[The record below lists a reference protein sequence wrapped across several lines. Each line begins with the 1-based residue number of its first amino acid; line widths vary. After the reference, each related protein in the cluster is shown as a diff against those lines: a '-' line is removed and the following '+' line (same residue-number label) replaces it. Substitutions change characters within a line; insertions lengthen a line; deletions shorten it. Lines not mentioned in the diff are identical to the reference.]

1 MAPLFMNLTFWIGA
15 FMLLVIMRQEAD
27 GEGIP
32 GLTLAQR
39 YWGRY
44 LFLAAIAVMQA
55 VICCVGVLALGV
67 QTVSA
72 PALIFAA
79 ALASLAY
86 LSIIYAFSVTLQHIG
101 KGICV
106 VLVFAQ
112 IPGATG
118 LYPIEMTSPFFQSI
132 YPLFPFTYG
141 IGAMREAICGFYG
154 GQYVSDLLVL
164 ALFLVLFMALG
175 LLIRPLMANV
185 NRMVARQVRDG
196 GLFNGEDVDIPV
208 RPYRISQIMRALSD
222 KDTYATALQQRY
234 ATFNRWY
241 PRLMK
246 GALVLG
252 VAVPVAGGTL
262 LYSFFYGFS
271 ALGSQEFYR
280 ALFIGTIMTAT
291 SVSITVATLQELG
304 HLKSFLGTTIVSAA
318 VIDDVIGIVV
328 LTCVL
333 GASSGTGTGLGKV
346 LMNTVLFFATA
357 IGVGLIAHFAM
368 KWLDK
373 RNPHTQ
379 RITIV
384 SMAFCF
390 AMAYIAEAY
399 FGIAD
404 ITGAYIA
411 GIVLCTLE
419 DAPYVE
425 RRVDISNYVLFAPI
439 FFASI
444 GLKTDISGLTPEILL
459 FSVCF
464 VVVALITKI
473 IGCGLAAKICRFSWG
488 DSLKVGVGMMTRGEV
503 ALIVAQKGLDIG
515 VVDSVYFT
523 AVILLIV
530 VSSVATPLVLK
541 ALFTKMPV
549 QPHPSQAKQ

>member
-1 MAPLFMNLTFWIGA
+1 MYSIFRNLALILISAKFFALLARKCRAPQVVGEIIAG
-15 FMLLVIMRQEAD
+15 LVIGPCLLNLVQPSD
-27 GEGIP
+27 S
-32 GLTLAQR
+32 
-39 YWGRY
+39 
-44 LFLAAIAVMQA
+44 IA
-55 VICCVGVLALGV
+55 
-67 QTVSA
+67 
-72 PALIFAA
+72 IFAE
-79 ALASLAY
+79 
-86 LSIIYAFSVTLQHIG
+86 IG
-101 KGICV
+101 V
-106 VLVFAQ
+106 VLLMFT
-112 IPGATG
+112 TG
-118 LYPIEMTSPFFQSI
+118 LGTNLQE
-132 YPLFPFTYG
+132 L
-141 IGAMREAICGFYG
+141 
-154 GQYVSDLLVL
+154 
-164 ALFLVLFMALG
+164 
-175 LLIRPLMANV
+175 
-185 NRMVARQVRDG
+185 
-196 GLFNGEDVDIPV
+196 
-208 RPYRISQIMRALSD
+208 MRAGPI
-222 KDTYATALQQRY
+222 ATLIAC
-234 ATFNRWY
+234 
-241 PRLMK
+241 
-246 GALVLG
+246 VG
-252 VAVPVAGGTL
+252 VAVPLAGGTL
-262 LYSFFYGFS
+262 LYSLFYGFS
-271 ALGSQEFYR
+271 ALGSPEFYR

-304 HLKSFLGTTIVSAA
+304 KLKSFLGTTIVSAA

-357 IGVGLIAHFAM
+357 IGVGLIAHYAM

-530 VSSVATPLVLK
+530 VSSVATPLALK